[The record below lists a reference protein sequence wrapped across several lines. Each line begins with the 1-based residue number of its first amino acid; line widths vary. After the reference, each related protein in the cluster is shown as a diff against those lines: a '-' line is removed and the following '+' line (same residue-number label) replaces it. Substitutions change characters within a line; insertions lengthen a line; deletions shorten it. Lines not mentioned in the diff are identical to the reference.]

1 MRKWIAVAVAGAA
14 LIACSVSSGQ
24 AFGDTSAP
32 LPVLPP
38 TPQMG
43 GRTISLTPQER
54 AGANATNHLVVLWM
68 QNNSFDKLFGTWG
81 QVNGDQ
87 VDGIAQAPKG
97 RVTQVNQDGKPMSC
111 LLFNDYNLVQGS
123 QGKCKDTSGVASA
136 LYPAF
141 SSDVTN
147 KPFNLGALLPSG
159 ALTCPIPGIYAP
171 NGLPANSA
179 GTTAGG
185 CSRDLVHRFYQEQ
198 YQLNGG
204 RQNRYVV
211 GSDAVGLAM
220 GYYDTKNLSVYKY
233 LTSPGAPKY
242 VVADRFF
249 GGVFGGSFA
258 NGMFLVSA
266 TVPMWSG
273 APAGMRSVL
282 DSNGMPVTQKPATAA
297 NPGDYNLYRSPNPQ
311 GLVDGAQTAGCNNVP
326 AGHLCGDYM
335 VNTTQPANWPYEPT
349 SKPADRLPLLTE
361 PNIGDRLNTAGVDW
375 AWYSGGWA
383 NADGHRDMPGWTNG
397 TGPTTKTYV
406 SGNQLV
412 TNTQA
417 CPDPTAN
424 PSTTWPL
431 CPDQIFQYH
440 HQNFNY
446 YFNFS
451 NATAAT
457 TAMRNAH
464 LRDLQ
469 EFYGLTGSG
478 PSGSGTCDL
487 KPVSFVQELG
497 EGNQHPGY
505 GSAYVGDEQIATVL
519 RSVFSGP
526 CAKDTTVVL
535 AYDEFGGAWDHVPP
549 PGQGNATAGA
559 HDQLGP
565 GTRLPALIVSNSL
578 PRSGVDHTVYDTAS
592 ILSAIEGKWSLPSLN
607 YRDSNQKPIW
617 AAWQALATRPS
628 KPA

>member
-1 MRKWIAVAVAGAA
+1 VRKVLAAVVAAAA
-14 LIACSVSSGQ
+14 LVAIGVGSGP
-24 AFGDTSAP
+24 AFGDTPTP
-32 LPVLPP
+32 LPTLPP
-38 TPQMG
+38 TPQLG
-43 GRTISLTPQER
+43 GKAITLTPQEK
-54 AGANATNHLVVLWM
+54 AGAASTKHLVVLWM

-87 VDGIAQAPKG
+87 VDGIAQATPD
-97 RVTQVNQDGKPMSC
+97 RTTQVNQDGKPFSC
-111 LLFNDYNLVQGS
+111 LMFNDYNLLQSPNGRCRDS
-123 QGKCKDTSGVASA
+123 SGVLNAN
-136 LYPAF
+136 YPAF
-141 SSDVTN
+141 ASSFTN
-147 KPFNLGALLPSG
+147 KPFNVGAQLPSG
-159 ALTCPIPGIYAP
+159 AQTCPLPGIYAP
-171 NGLPANSA
+171 NGLPANGS

-185 CSRDLVHRFYQEQ
+185 CTRDLVHRFYQEQ

-204 RQNRYVV
+204 KQNRYVV
-211 GSDAVGLAM
+211 GSDAIGLSM

-233 LTSPGAPKY
+233 LTSAGAPKFA
-242 VVADRFF
+242 VADRFF
-249 GGVFGGSFA
+249 AGAFGGSFA

-266 TVPMWSG
+266 TLPMWSG
-273 APAGMRSVL
+273 APASLRSVL
-282 DSNGMPVTQKPATAA
+282 DANGMPVTQKPATPT
-297 NPGDYNLYRSPNPQ
+297 NPGNYNLYKSPNPT
-311 GLVDGAQTAGCNNVP
+311 GLVDGAQTAACNNVP
-326 AGHLCGDYM
+326 AGYLCGDYM
-335 VNTTQPANWPYEPT
+335 VNTTQPANWPYDPT
-349 SKPADRLPLLTE
+349 SKPANRLPLLTE
-361 PNIGDRLNTAGVDW
+361 PNIGDKLNSAGVDW

-383 NADGHRDMPGWTNG
+383 NADGHPDMPGWSNG
-397 TGPTTKTYV
+397 SGPTTKTFV
-406 SGNQLV
+406 SNGALV

-446 YFNFS
+446 YYNFS

-469 EFYGLTGSG
+469 EFYNLTGSG
-478 PSGSGTCDL
+478 ASGSGSCAL

-505 GSAYVGDEQIATVL
+505 ASAYVGDEQIATVL
-519 RSVFSGP
+519 RSIYSGP

-535 AYDEFGGAWDHVPP
+535 TYDEFGGAWDHVPP
-549 PGQGNATAGA
+549 PGQGTATKGA
-559 HDQLGP
+559 HDQMGP
-565 GTRLPALIVSNSL
+565 GTRLPTLIVSNTL

-592 ILSAIEGKWSLPSLN
+592 ILSAIEGKWGLTSLN
-607 YRDSNQKPIW
+607 YRDGNQKPIW
-617 AAWQALATRPS
+617 GAWQALATKPS